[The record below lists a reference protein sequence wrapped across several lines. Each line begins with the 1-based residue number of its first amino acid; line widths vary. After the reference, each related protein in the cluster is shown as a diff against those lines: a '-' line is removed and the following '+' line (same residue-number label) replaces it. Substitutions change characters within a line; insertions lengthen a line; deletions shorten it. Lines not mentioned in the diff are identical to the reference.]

1 MEKVTG
7 NGISSAPEIFQR
19 NMNEI
24 IEGLEGVEVVADDFL
39 RISKWKNKEEGIIDN
54 DNKMLKFLQ
63 SWKEN
68 SLHLNPGK
76 IQLRKDIWH
85 IIIIRSLKVDPAKI
99 ESIQKMQ
106 TPKDIHGVKRIIG
119 MCQYLHKFL
128 PKWSNKSI
136 KKTDRKKFKHGT
148 GLIIKKRS

>member
-39 RISKWKNKEEGIIDN
+39 IISKWKNKEEGIIDN

-68 SLHLNPGK
+68 SLHLNPDK
-76 IQLRKDIWH
+76 IQLRKDESKYIGH
-85 IIIIRSLKVDPAKI
+85 LIITRGIKVDL
-99 ESIQKMQ
+99 S
-106 TPKDIHGVKRIIG
+106 KDRSYTKDANFKGHT
-119 MCQYLHKFL
+119 
-128 PKWSNKSI
+128 WSKEDTWHVSVSAQILTKVI
-136 KKTDRKKFKHGT
+136 KQEH
-148 GLIIKKRS
+148 